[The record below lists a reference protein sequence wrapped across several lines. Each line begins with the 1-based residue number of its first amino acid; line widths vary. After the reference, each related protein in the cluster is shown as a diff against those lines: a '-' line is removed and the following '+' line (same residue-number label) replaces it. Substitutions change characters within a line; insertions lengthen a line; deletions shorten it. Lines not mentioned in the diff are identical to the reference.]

1 MYFNISPIYSYNYR
15 IYLKYPLK
23 NRDYNPFHSTAQ
35 KKQQLTRYFRF
46 FKSLQKK
53 LVLSELTQITNVK
66 RSALMRKLL
75 NSLGLP

>member
-23 NRDYNPFHSTAQ
+23 NRDYNPFYSTAQ

-46 FKSLQKK
+46 FKSLQK
-53 LVLSELTQITNVK
+53 
-66 RSALMRKLL
+66 
-75 NSLGLP
+75 